1 MPSQPD
7 RCPACGRAL
16 SVSHYDATFRMP
28 DGSELLC
35 FAVPGG
41 LCAACSQL
49 YVEPDLID
57 ELDLGTG
64 RCVFAIESDTELVE
78 RASS

>member
-1 MPSQPD
+1 MTSPSAV
-7 RCPACGRAL
+7 CPACWNPVV
-16 SVSHYDATFRMP
+16 VSTYDTAFRMP

-35 FAVPGG
+35 FAVPGS
-41 LCAACSQL
+41 LCSTCSQL

-57 ELDLGTG
+57 ALDLGEG
-64 RCVFAIESDTELVE
+64 RCVFAIQSDTALVE